1 MSIRKRITTLLSKQ
15 SPISSSKTRLI
26 GSGKTSELE
35 SKKSFFSIL
44 EERIQTTV
52 DKASLEKLYHIDGYT
67 FRLVQDHVDWIVGPG
82 YYLEGDT
89 EDKVFLEWCNRM
101 HLTRILKE
109 IIKDIFVTG
118 AGNAWVELGYSED
131 GKDILGLR
139 MINPKTDMDYIRDAS
154 TKNVLLDDTGRPIG
168 FVQNQGLYGKVEWR
182 KDRIV
187 VNDKIVWTP
196 KWNGDDGRDRIAHF
210 TLFRL
215 GESYLGMTPL
225 ESAYKQAIIRLNIE
239 ENVGESAFRSGGI
252 LATVGTPDKPPES
265 IPDKWV
271 DDVVK
276 ELENV
281 THKTI
286 FGFKPNVR
294 IDRFPSPE
302 LERRAELIYT
312 FADLQAAAMGRP
324 LILLLHST
332 TRRGYG
338 GEAEH
343 KAIDWE
349 LRIASLQQDLASQ
362 IEEKLLA
369 RYAKCKNIKEVPKFR
384 FRTKTPVILRDRAR
398 AIATLARRNMIRYDP
413 LIAKQFLEEFGLP
426 TEFIE
431 KEIEKWKE
439 ENRTPEATKEVDIRD
454 RAEEK
459 TKETYELDEL
469 EH

>member
-294 IDRFPSPE
+294 IDRFPS
-302 LERRAELIYT
+302 
-312 FADLQAAAMGRP
+312 
-324 LILLLHST
+324 
-332 TRRGYG
+332 
-338 GEAEH
+338 
-343 KAIDWE
+343 
-349 LRIASLQQDLASQ
+349 
-362 IEEKLLA
+362 
-369 RYAKCKNIKEVPKFR
+369 
-384 FRTKTPVILRDRAR
+384 
-398 AIATLARRNMIRYDP
+398 
-413 LIAKQFLEEFGLP
+413 
-426 TEFIE
+426 
-431 KEIEKWKE
+431 
-439 ENRTPEATKEVDIRD
+439 
-454 RAEEK
+454 
-459 TKETYELDEL
+459 
-469 EH
+469 